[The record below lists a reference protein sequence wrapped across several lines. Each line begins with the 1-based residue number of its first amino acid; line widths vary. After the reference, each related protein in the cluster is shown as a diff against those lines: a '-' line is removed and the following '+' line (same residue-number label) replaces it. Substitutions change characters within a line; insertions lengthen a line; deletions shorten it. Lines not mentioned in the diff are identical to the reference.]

1 MLRIFIGVALF
12 FSIGTASAQRMSVQD
27 YIATYKD
34 AAIAQMKR
42 LGVPASIILAQGI
55 LETESGNSD
64 LVKRSNNHFGI
75 KCKSSWTG
83 MSVSHTDDA
92 PNECFRKYN
101 TADES
106 YQDHSNYLYNS
117 PRYASLFKLASTDYK
132 GWAYGLKKAGYA
144 TNPRYPQILISN
156 IEKYNLQQYNFET
169 GPLSPSNDAMLV
181 SNTQP
186 AVATQPAEVPAA
198 DVVAAK
204 EPNVFK
210 KLFSNR
216 KNKGNQYFNKLNAVM
231 VFKGKSLLA
240 LATENDIA
248 LAKLLEYNDLEKDGL
263 VAEDQWIY
271 LERKHKEGNRDSYT
285 ALQNE
290 TLHTISQNNGVQL
303 TMLAQYNN
311 LSPRDVV
318 KMGTIINLRPGA
330 LQVAPAPIVAPVSVK
345 KLHEVQAKEG
355 LYGIAK
361 KYNVSIDEIKEWNQL
376 ESNDL
381 KLGQQLIIAK

>member
-169 GPLSPSNDAMLV
+169 SPLSPSNDAMLV
-181 SNTQP
+181 SNIQP
-186 AVATQPAEVPAA
+186 AIATQPAEVPAA

-210 KLFSNR
+210 KLFSDR

-271 LERKHKEGNRDSYT
+271 LERKHKEGNRDTYT

-345 KLHEVQAKEG
+345 KMHEVQAKEG